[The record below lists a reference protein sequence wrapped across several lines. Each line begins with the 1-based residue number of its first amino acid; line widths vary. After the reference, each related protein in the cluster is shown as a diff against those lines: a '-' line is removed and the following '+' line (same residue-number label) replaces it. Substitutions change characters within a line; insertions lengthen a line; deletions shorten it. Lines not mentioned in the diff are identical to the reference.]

1 MAVGF
6 TDDMI
11 DDYDDEGV
19 IDQESIAKQIALVG
33 EYPYDTIKDSIKDQ
47 FSNYIKNEDMTDYVD
62 IFYNELEKSY
72 DLINDD
78 NSDLVLDNRDLLG
91 DVLNGMN
98 DDFISF
104 MKELF
109 YQYMTITFS
118 DIEEE
123 DYDYENIKNEL
134 SVAYDFF
141 ILNAK
146 NNFKKAISN
155 DILVRIKSETFNSDD
170 EYYKRINELMS
181 LYTPLIAAISPLN
194 YIRYIGDDNMLDLF
208 ENGSISGN
216 FLRKYSPKL
225 YQNEEFKIEIITNV
239 TMLYDLGK
247 EYNKHAGE

>member
-47 FSNYIKNEDMTDYVD
+47 FSNYITNEDMTDYVD

-91 DVLNGMN
+91 DILNGMN

-141 ILNAK
+141 I
-146 NNFKKAISN
+146 
-155 DILVRIKSETFNSDD
+155 
-170 EYYKRINELMS
+170 
-181 LYTPLIAAISPLN
+181 
-194 YIRYIGDDNMLDLF
+194 
-208 ENGSISGN
+208 
-216 FLRKYSPKL
+216 
-225 YQNEEFKIEIITNV
+225 
-239 TMLYDLGK
+239 
-247 EYNKHAGE
+247 